1 MVRVPDLVPALR
13 VPAVHHTDSMGAST
27 TREKGFVSPSHRR
40 RDSGT
45 FVRQGKLGAFDRVK
59 VPVGQGLTS
68 HPYRVLRRN
77 W

>member
-1 MVRVPDLVPALR
+1 MKEKESTARKKGAAGLVQ
-13 VPAVHHTDSMGAST
+13 
-27 TREKGFVSPSHRR
+27 KR

-45 FVRQGKLGAFDRVK
+45 LVRQGKLGAFDRVK